1 MPVAPSPGSA
11 PPPGAP
17 PRLGDREKL
26 MSLLEISKAMSA
38 ETGLD
43 ALLDVI
49 MRETTRAL
57 HAERSTLF
65 LLAPGGDDLW
75 SRIALGL
82 EPREIR
88 LKAGEGIAGFV
99 ASTGRPVNIPDAYA
113 DPRFSPEVDRQTGY
127 RTRTVMAAPVR
138 TSAGMLLG
146 VLEVLNKVGGPFNAE
161 DEAILGALASQ
172 AAVAVHNAQLYDDLR
187 RANAELKQLDQMK
200 FNFLATISHE
210 LRTPLAPILGYLHLF
225 LSATEAPG
233 PLAERQRA
241 GLEVMLHSAHRLQD
255 LVEDLLT
262 FVQLERG
269 DLDLNRQRASL
280 EPLLRQQAAGAAAAA
295 AEKGIDLRVEIREPV
310 PAVLVDARVL
320 GRAVRLILD
329 NAVKFTP
336 AGGRITL
343 SAGAAGDGLDGVRGA
358 WADPGNGFPEDE
370 VVRIFDSFYQVDGS
384 TTRQFGGTG
393 LGLALV
399 KRIIEAHGASMSV
412 ESRVGAGSVFA
423 FVLPAA

>member
-1 MPVAPSPGSA
+1 MPMAPPPGSA

-57 HAERSTLF
+57 DAERSTLF
-65 LLAPGGDDLW
+65 LLGPGGDDLW

-88 LKAGEGIAGFV
+88 LKAGQGIAGFV
-99 ASTGRPVNIPDAYA
+99 ASTGRSVNIADAYA

-127 RTRTVMAAPVR
+127 RTRTVVAAPVR
-138 TSAGMLLG
+138 TSAGELLG
-146 VLEVLNKVGGPFNAE
+146 VLEVLNKVGGPFTAE

-187 RANAELKQLDQMK
+187 RANAELKQLDEMK
-200 FNFLATISHE
+200 SNFLATISHE

-225 LSATEAPG
+225 LSKTGAPG

-241 GLEVMLHSAHRLQD
+241 GLEVMLQSAHRLQD

-262 FVQLERG
+262 FVNLERG
-269 DLDLNRQRASL
+269 DLALNRQRAPL

-295 AEKGIDLRVEIREPV
+295 AEKGIDLRVEIHEPV

-343 SAGAAGDGLDGVRGA
+343 SAGAAGDGLDGVRVA
-358 WADPGNGFPEDE
+358 VADTGIGIPEDE

-412 ESRVGAGSVFA
+412 ESRVGAGSIFA

>member
-1 MPVAPSPGSA
+1 MPMAPTPGSA
-11 PPPGAP
+11 LPPGAP
-17 PRLGDREKL
+17 QRLGDREKL

-38 ETGLD
+38 ETGLN

-57 HAERSTLF
+57 DAERSTLF
-65 LLAPGGDDLW
+65 LLTPGGDDLW

-138 TSAGMLLG
+138 TSAGVLLG
-146 VLEVLNKVGGPFNAE
+146 VLEVLNKAGGPFNAE

-200 FNFLATISHE
+200 SNFLATISHE

-241 GLEVMLHSAHRLQD
+241 GLEVMLQSAHRLQD

-269 DLDLNRQRASL
+269 DLDLNRQRAPL

-295 AEKGIDLRVEIREPV
+295 AEKGIDLRVEIRAPV

-343 SAGAAGDGLDGVRGA
+343 SAGAAGDGLDGVRVA
-358 WADPGNGFPEDE
+358 VADTGIGIPEDE